1 MKPLQTYKQFLNEK
15 AYRMT
20 GIYAAKGIVGKVMQA
35 FKQEIAKV
43 KYEGDSVA
51 TLKEVNKEW
60 AKFQKTAEKIILDAV
75 EKGAKDM
82 KSVLFITANLVE
94 EWKADEING
103 LNKADGSGPLYIS
116 YAKYNEMVI
125 NVGFPD
131 DVNGNK
137 LYKKID
143 KTGMMNSPL
152 ANSKDV
158 IYGGYDSQVGNNNLE
173 IRDAEYIQI
182 DAK

>member
-43 KYEGDSVA
+43 KYEGDSAA

-75 EKGAKDM
+75 EKELKVISEYHDQLE
-82 KSVLFITANLVE
+82 VL
-94 EWKADEING
+94 D
-103 LNKADGSGPLYIS
+103 
-116 YAKYNEMVI
+116 KY
-125 NVGFPD
+125 F
-131 DVNGNK
+131 K
-137 LYKKID
+137 
-143 KTGMMNSPL
+143 
-152 ANSKDV
+152 
-158 IYGGYDSQVGNNNLE
+158 
-173 IRDAEYIQI
+173 
-182 DAK
+182 

>member
-43 KYEGDSVA
+43 KYEGDSAA

-143 KTGMMNSPL
+143 NTGMMNSPL

-158 IYGGYDSQVGNNNLE
+158 IYGEYDSQVGNNNLE

-182 DAK
+182 DSN